1 MPQRR
6 DPFGSALAAI
16 RRQLITGQHGPGAS
30 LSITELARELKLSQ
44 TPVREALA
52 HLAGEGLAEERRGQG
67 FFSPHLDSERLVEMF
82 DLHRLYV
89 SAALAAPWRPV
100 ESSEDLGAGED
111 GLELQVGDA
120 ALRLFACLVGRA
132 RNDTL
137 SIAYQRIAERLAP
150 IGRVE
155 VRVGL
160 QDLALVAKMTDR
172 LRVGDQAGLAELLGA
187 YYEPRRQAA
196 SELVKA
202 LRSPRPRGYIPDIV

>member
-16 RRQLITGQHGPGAS
+16 RRQLIIGQHAPGAP
-30 LSITELARELKLSQ
+30 LSITELARELKLSP

-67 FFSPHLDSERLVEMF
+67 FFSPQLDSERLVEMF

-89 SAALAAPWRPV
+89 SAALAAPWHPV
-100 ESSEDLGAGED
+100 ENSEYLGAGEN
-111 GLELQVGDA
+111 GLEPQVGDA

-155 VRVGL
+155 VRAGL
-160 QDLALVAKMTDR
+160 QDLALLAKMTDR

-187 YYEPRRQAA
+187 YYGPRRQAA

-202 LRSPRPRGYIPDIV
+202 LRSPRPEDIFRI

>member
-16 RRQLITGQHGPGAS
+16 RRQLIFGQHAPGAP
-30 LSITELARELKLSQ
+30 LSITELARELNLSP

-100 ESSEDLGAGED
+100 ENSEDLGAGED

-150 IGRVE
+150 IERVE
-155 VRVGL
+155 VRAGL
-160 QDLALVAKMTDR
+160 QDLALLAKMTDR

-187 YYEPRRQAA
+187 YYRPRRQAA

>member
-1 MPQRR
+1 
-6 DPFGSALAAI
+6 
-16 RRQLITGQHGPGAS
+16 
-30 LSITELARELKLSQ
+30 
-44 TPVREALA
+44 
-52 HLAGEGLAEERRGQG
+52 
-67 FFSPHLDSERLVEMF
+67 MF

-160 QDLALVAKMTDR
+160 QDLALLAKMTDR

-187 YYEPRRQAA
+187 YYGPRRQAA

>member
-30 LSITELARELKLSQ
+30 LSITELARELKLSP

-67 FFSPHLDSERLVEMF
+67 FFSPQLDSERLVEMF

-89 SAALAAPWRPV
+89 SAALAAPWRLV
-100 ESSEDLGAGED
+100 ENSEDLGAGEGGFEPD
-111 GLELQVGDA
+111 VGDA
-120 ALRLFACLVGRA
+120 ARRLFSCLVGRA
-132 RNDTL
+132 RNETL

-150 IGRVE
+150 IGRAE
-155 VRVGL
+155 IRAGL
-160 QDLALVAKMTDR
+160 QDVAVVAEMTDR

-187 YYEPRRQAA
+187 YYGPRREAA

-202 LRSPRPRGYIPDIV
+202 LRSARPREYIPDIV